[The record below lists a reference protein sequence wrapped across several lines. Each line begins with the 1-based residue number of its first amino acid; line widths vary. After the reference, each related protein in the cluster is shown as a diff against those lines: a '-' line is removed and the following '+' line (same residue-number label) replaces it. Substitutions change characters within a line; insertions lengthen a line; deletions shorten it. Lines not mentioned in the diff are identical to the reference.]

1 MANVLLFH
9 HALGLTEGVRAFADE
24 LRAAG
29 HTVTA
34 PDLYEGATFDA
45 LEDGVA
51 HAEAIGFEEI
61 AARGVAAATD
71 LGGQLAVAGFS
82 LGVLPAQQIA
92 QTRAGVVGA
101 ILYHGAMPASELG
114 DGWPDGVALQ
124 IHLGEHDPW
133 AREDLEV
140 ARELIAEA
148 SGQLLVYSTKGHLV
162 ADPGHADY
170 DSAIAAQIRDWT
182 LAFLDRLD

>member
-9 HALGLTEGVRAFADE
+9 HALGLTEGVSAFADD

-29 HTVTA
+29 HAVTT
-34 PDLYEGATFDA
+34 PDLYDGATFDA

-51 HAEAIGFEEI
+51 HAEKIGFEEI
-61 AARGVAAATD
+61 AARGVSVATD
-71 LGGQLAVAGFS
+71 LGDRLVVAGFS

-92 QTRAGVVGA
+92 QTRTGVAGA
-101 ILYHGAMPASELG
+101 ILYHGAMPASQFG
-114 DGWPDGVALQ
+114 DGWPEGVALQ
-124 IHLGEHDPW
+124 IHLGERDPW

-162 ADPGHADY
+162 ADRCHADF
-170 DSAIAAQIRDWT
+170 DPAIAAQIRDWT